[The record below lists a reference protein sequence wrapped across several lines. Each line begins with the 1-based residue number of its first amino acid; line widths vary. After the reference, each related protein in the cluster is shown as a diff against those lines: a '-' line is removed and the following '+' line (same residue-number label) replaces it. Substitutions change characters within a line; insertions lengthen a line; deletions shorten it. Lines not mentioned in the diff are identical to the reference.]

1 MDDVHFQDIRLLST
15 ALNLK
20 SNTKKNLAEM
30 LNQLQTGYMLK
41 GSVVGKTPK
50 GEFIF
55 HTAYGRFSA
64 PYNQELIQG
73 DKITLQ
79 ILNNSD
85 QIQGTVV
92 SVNSKLIKAPET
104 LNLFTVKKPHNPVTP
119 KVSNAIN
126 VKLEGF
132 KDTATVISGE
142 IKYLNLSNIAKQSA
156 LYKELVKTTS
166 AKTPVN
172 IVFQIKQSSDK
183 VNYAFNV
190 TGEIGNDG
198 QNKSQLIKTDFGII
212 SIKNTNLPMG
222 KKFNLEIINLN
233 NKPINFDIA
242 KNISEFVFNVNKTW
256 NNLVTV
262 NTDQQS
268 KTLEMT
274 VANKELGEK
283 NIALLTKNIDE
294 SVSYNQLNKSPLEVN
309 KQIDS
314 ELILQTPY
322 MHREARKSIS
332 KLEND
337 KKIKQNSSSNIS
349 SFDQKNSKDLI
360 DKDNNN
366 FNRIIQSLDESVEQ
380 IKKFANEYSGIKELL
395 LSNTSVVEENQKWQT
410 IFIPFYHDQEVQ
422 EKEVKI
428 NRTSSQYLR
437 FVLNIN
443 LQEHGDIQL
452 DGLVTFKDNSKVP
465 VNFDMIFRSKQR
477 LHRDFQQAI
486 SSIFVSSS
494 ETTGISGQM
503 KFEETNDL
511 SYPI

>member
-1 MDDVHFQDIRLLST
+1 MQ
-15 ALNLK
+15 
-20 SNTKKNLAEM
+20 
-30 LNQLQTGYMLK
+30 
-41 GSVVGKTPK
+41 
-50 GEFIF
+50 
-55 HTAYGRFSA
+55 
-64 PYNQELIQG
+64 
-73 DKITLQ
+73 
-79 ILNNSD
+79 
-85 QIQGTVV
+85 
-92 SVNSKLIKAPET
+92 
-104 LNLFTVKKPHNPVTP
+104 
-119 KVSNAIN
+119 
-126 VKLEGF
+126 
-132 KDTATVISGE
+132 
-142 IKYLNLSNIAKQSA
+142 QS
-156 LYKELVKTTS
+156 
-166 AKTPVN
+166 
-172 IVFQIKQSSDK
+172 QQSSDK

-190 TGEIGNDG
+190 TGEIGSDG
-198 QNKSQLIKTDFGII
+198 QNKSQLIKTDFGIV
-212 SIKNTNLPMG
+212 SIKDTNLPIG

-262 NTDQQS
+262 NTDPQS
-268 KTLEMT
+268 ETLEMT
-274 VANKELGEK
+274 VANKELGQK

-294 SVSYNQLNKSPLEVN
+294 SISYNQLNKSPLEVT
-309 KQIDS
+309 KQMNS
-314 ELILQTPY
+314 EFILQTPY
-322 MHREARKSIS
+322 MSKEGRKSIS

-337 KKIKQNSSSNIS
+337 KKIKQKSSSNIS
-349 SFDQKNSKDLI
+349 SFDQKNSKELI
-360 DKDNNN
+360 DKDNNS

-395 LSNTSVVEENQKWQT
+395 SASTRVLEENQKWQT

-428 NRTSSQYLR
+428 SRTSSQYLR

-494 ETTGISGQM
+494 ETTGIAGQM

-511 SYPI
+511 SYPT

>member
-1 MDDVHFQDIRLLST
+1 
-15 ALNLK
+15 
-20 SNTKKNLAEM
+20 
-30 LNQLQTGYMLK
+30 
-41 GSVVGKTPK
+41 
-50 GEFIF
+50 
-55 HTAYGRFSA
+55 
-64 PYNQELIQG
+64 
-73 DKITLQ
+73 
-79 ILNNSD
+79 
-85 QIQGTVV
+85 
-92 SVNSKLIKAPET
+92 
-104 LNLFTVKKPHNPVTP
+104 
-119 KVSNAIN
+119 
-126 VKLEGF
+126 
-132 KDTATVISGE
+132 
-142 IKYLNLSNIAKQSA
+142 
-156 LYKELVKTTS
+156 
-166 AKTPVN
+166 
-172 IVFQIKQSSDK
+172 
-183 VNYAFNV
+183 
-190 TGEIGNDG
+190 
-198 QNKSQLIKTDFGII
+198 
-212 SIKNTNLPMG
+212 
-222 KKFNLEIINLN
+222 
-233 NKPINFDIA
+233 
-242 KNISEFVFNVNKTW
+242 
-256 NNLVTV
+256 
-262 NTDQQS
+262 
-268 KTLEMT
+268 MT

-309 KQIDS
+309 KQMDS

-337 KKIKQNSSSNIS
+337 KKINQKSSSNIS
-349 SFDQKNSKDLI
+349 RFDQKNSKDLI

-503 KFEETNDL
+503 KFEETTDL